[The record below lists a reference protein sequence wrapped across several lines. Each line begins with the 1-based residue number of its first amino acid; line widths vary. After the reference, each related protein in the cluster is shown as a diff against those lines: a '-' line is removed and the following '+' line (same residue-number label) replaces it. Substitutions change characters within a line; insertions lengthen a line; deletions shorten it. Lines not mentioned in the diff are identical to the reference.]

1 MMPSTCCIQYV
12 SKSGRSSGGHRTGRG
27 QSSTQFP
34 RRVVPKNVLTM
45 KQLDSYL
52 ILVKSCLKSFLK
64 SCTLG
69 FSIMQTKNFQMFK
82 LGLEKRRGTWDQIA
96 NIRWIIEIA
105 REFQKNIYFCF
116 IDYAK
121 AFVWIIINCRKLLK
135 RWEYQTI
142 LPVPCR
148 SRSSN

>member
-1 MMPSTCCIQYV
+1 MPSTCCIQYV

-27 QSSTQFP
+27 QSSSQFP

-45 KQLDSYL
+45 KQLHSYL

-82 LGLEKRRGTWDQIA
+82 QGLEKEEEQIKLPTFA
-96 NIRWIIEIA
+96 GY
-105 REFQKNIYFCF
+105 RE
-116 IDYAK
+116 
-121 AFVWIIINCRKLLK
+121 KLGIPEKHLCLFL
-135 RWEYQTI
+135 QPHQS
-142 LPVPCR
+142 L
-148 SRSSN
+148 